1 MFFFP
6 RAPLHNSRVT
16 KPEAKKRH
24 SQLADE
30 IRRHDHAY
38 YVEAQP
44 KISDRDYD
52 RLYHELLNLEK
63 EFPELTAPDSPSQRV
78 GGAPLSEFK
87 SVRHSV
93 PMLSLD
99 NTYSEEDVRDFVK
112 RLEKLLPGEKMDWIV
127 EPKVDG
133 VAISLRYEN
142 GVLVTGA
149 TRGNGTEG
157 DDVTANLKTIRS
169 VPLKLRSSRR
179 EEAQTEDAGKIK
191 SLLTSAATEQMLE
204 VRGEVFMPV
213 AGFEKLNAERK
224 AAGEELYGNP
234 RNTAAGSLKQL
245 DPKIVATRPLDMV
258 IYGIAE
264 IGTPNSRSASAGLET
279 GVPQSQSELLA
290 WLKKLGFKTPGKIWH
305 CHSAEE
311 LIAAI
316 HELDKIRKKF
326 PYETDGAVIKLNS
339 FAQRE
344 RAGFTAK
351 APRWAIAYKYAPEQ
365 AETKLRAITIQVGR
379 TGALTPVA
387 ELEPVFLAGST
398 ISRATL
404 HNEDYIRE
412 KDIRIGDTVT
422 IEKAGEV
429 IPAVVN
435 VVLKKRPKPEP
446 SEFNFSKHLKGK
458 CPICGGEIARD
469 PEFSVWRCLN
479 IAGCP
484 AQSVRRLE
492 FMAQR
497 RALDIES
504 MGGAVAEKLIERGLV
519 KEPLDLF
526 ELKVD
531 QLGKLNLGTQDEPRI
546 FGEKNAT
553 KVVEALERAKTFPL
567 ARWLH
572 ALGIAH
578 VGETTAYQ
586 IASFNEK
593 LADLANSQTLK
604 DVLDVVDKV
613 IEAKKTSPDSMDNM
627 PPIRR
632 ARIDKE
638 KEHKTLKKHLAENLP
653 QHEIKKIEFQRLKLK
668 SEIESLEKSEADERE
683 DRCRQQE
690 KLNEQIKSIAARLK
704 EAGVKIKTT
713 PTEKIQRGNIKKG
726 PPIIDVVCEIEPE
739 VARNILEYF
748 DSEAGKRILEQLKR
762 LGISPKGGKAEP
774 MSEGTLQHL
783 AGKIFVLTG
792 SLTSM
797 TRDKAAEEIRV
808 RGGSVAASV
817 GKNTNFLVAGEEA
830 GSKLDKANE
839 LGVKIL
845 TEKEFLQMLGSK
857 IKPEQKDQRPQ
868 KELF

>member
-1 MFFFP
+1 
-6 RAPLHNSRVT
+6 VT
-16 KPEAKKRH
+16 QTQAKKCH
-24 SQLADE
+24 AELAEE
-30 IRRHDHAY
+30 IRAHDHAY
-38 YVEAQP
+38 YVDAQP

-52 RLYHELLNLEK
+52 RLYHELLELEK
-63 EFPELTAPDSPSQRV
+63 EFPELTTPDSPSQRV
-78 GGAPLSEFK
+78 GGAPLSAFK

-99 NTYSEEDVRDFVK
+99 NTYSEEEVRAFVA
-112 RLEKLLPGEKMDWIV
+112 RLEKLLPGEKLDWIV

-169 VPLKLRSSRR
+169 VPLKLK
-179 EEAQTEDAGKIK
+179 TE
-191 SLLTSAATEQMLE
+191 LTEFTKLKPEKNNSDNCVNSVSISALE
-204 VRGEVFMPV
+204 VRGEVFMPI

-245 DPKIVATRPLDMV
+245 DPKIVATRPLDVV
-258 IYGIAE
+258 IYGLGKIESDAQPK
-264 IGTPNSRSASAGLET
+264 THA
-279 GVPQSQSELLA
+279 ELLA
-290 WLKKLGFKTPGKIWH
+290 WLKNLGFKTPEKIWH

-316 HELDKIRKKF
+316 HELDKLRKKF
-326 PYETDGAVIKLNS
+326 SYETDGAVIKLNS

-412 KDIRIGDTVT
+412 KDIRIGDAVT

-435 VVLKKRPKPEP
+435 VVLKKRPQPEP
-446 SEFNFSKHLKGK
+446 SKFDFSKHLKGK

-504 MGGAVAEKLIERGLV
+504 MGGVVAEKLIERGLV

-526 ELKVD
+526 ELKID
-531 QLGKLNLGTQDEPRI
+531 QLGKLNLGTKDEPRI

-553 KVVEALERAKTFPL
+553 KVVEALERAKNFPL
-567 ARWLH
+567 SRWLY
-572 ALGIAH
+572 AFGISH

-586 IASFNEK
+586 IAQLHTDFVSLVKSTIISDFLRLQELIAESQRVNPNTTGENKLPPKNER
-593 LADLANSQTLK
+593 T
-604 DVLDVVDKV
+604 
-613 IEAKKTSPDSMDNM
+613 
-627 PPIRR
+627 
-632 ARIDKE
+632 
-638 KEHKTLKKHLAENLP
+638 
-653 QHEIKKIEFQRLKLK
+653 
-668 SEIESLEKSEADERE
+668 EADNAEEER
-683 DRCRQQE
+683 RT
-690 KLNEQIKSIAARLK
+690 KLHAEINSKIVAIATSLR
-704 EAGVKIKTT
+704 EAGVTVKLKPKDLKPKKNGKPPLITVTCDELQTEACSSIVEFFTSESGRRIIARMDKLGIK
-713 PTEKIQRGNIKKG
+713 PTSPREKT
-726 PPIIDVVCEIEPE
+726 
-739 VARNILEYF
+739 
-748 DSEAGKRILEQLKR
+748 SESSSSIAGK
-762 LGISPKGGKAEP
+762 
-774 MSEGTLQHL
+774 T
-783 AGKIFVLTG
+783 FVLTG
-792 SLTSM
+792 ALPTLS
-797 TRDKAAEEIRV
+797 RDEATALIREAGGGV
-808 RGGSVAASV
+808 TGSVS
-817 GKNTNFLVAGEEA
+817 KNTDFLLAGEDA
-830 GSKLDKANE
+830 GSKLDKAKE
-839 LGVKIL
+839 LGTKIL
-845 TEKEFLQMLGSK
+845 TEKEFLAMLGSGSK
-857 IKPEQKDQRPQ
+857 GAQKNEMNFS
-868 KELF
+868 K

>member
-1 MFFFP
+1 MTQ
-6 RAPLHNSRVT
+6 VQ
-16 KPEAKKRH
+16 AKKRT
-24 SQLADE
+24 SEALIEE
-30 IRRHDHAY
+30 IKKLREEIEYHNRLY
-38 YVEAQP
+38 YQEARQE
-44 KISDRDYD
+44 ISDEEYD
-52 RLYHELLNLEK
+52 RLVKRLEK
-63 EFPELTAPDSPSQRV
+63 LEQRQKTKKPKHRRAQEELPLADSPTQHV
-78 GGAPLSEFK
+78 GAERLEEFK
-87 SVRHSV
+87 PVRHLL

-99 NTYSEEDVRDFVK
+99 NTYSQDEIRDFVK
-112 RLEKLLPGEKMDWIV
+112 RVQKLLPDEILDWAV

-133 VAISLRYEN
+133 VAVSLRYEN
-142 GVLVTGA
+142 GKLTIGA
-149 TRGNGTEG
+149 TRGDGTIG
-157 DDVTANLKTIRS
+157 DDITLNLKTIKS
-169 VPLKLRSSRR
+169 VPPHIKGKFPKL
-179 EEAQTEDAGKIK
+179 
-191 SLLTSAATEQMLE
+191 LE

-224 AAGEELYGNP
+224 AVGEELYINP

-245 DPKIVATRPLDMV
+245 DPKLVAQRPLDIV
-258 IYGIAE
+258 VYNLGKVEA
-264 IGTPNSRSASAGLET
+264 ASTHPKTHTEVLD
-279 GVPQSQSELLA
+279 
-290 WLKKLGFKTPGKIWH
+290 WLKSLGFKTPEKIWH

-365 AETKLRAITIQVGR
+365 AETKLNSITIQVGR

-446 SEFNFSKHLKGK
+446 PEFNFSKHLNGK

-504 MGGAVAEKLIERGLV
+504 MGGVVSEKLIERGLV

-531 QLGKLNLGTQDEPRI
+531 QLGKLNLGTHDEPRI
-546 FGEKNAT
+546 F
-553 KVVEALERAKTFPL
+553 
-567 ARWLH
+567 
-572 ALGIAH
+572 
-578 VGETTAYQ
+578 
-586 IASFNEK
+586 
-593 LADLANSQTLK
+593 
-604 DVLDVVDKV
+604 
-613 IEAKKTSPDSMDNM
+613 
-627 PPIRR
+627 
-632 ARIDKE
+632 
-638 KEHKTLKKHLAENLP
+638 
-653 QHEIKKIEFQRLKLK
+653 
-668 SEIESLEKSEADERE
+668 
-683 DRCRQQE
+683 
-690 KLNEQIKSIAARLK
+690 
-704 EAGVKIKTT
+704 
-713 PTEKIQRGNIKKG
+713 
-726 PPIIDVVCEIEPE
+726 
-739 VARNILEYF
+739 
-748 DSEAGKRILEQLKR
+748 
-762 LGISPKGGKAEP
+762 
-774 MSEGTLQHL
+774 
-783 AGKIFVLTG
+783 
-792 SLTSM
+792 
-797 TRDKAAEEIRV
+797 
-808 RGGSVAASV
+808 
-817 GKNTNFLVAGEEA
+817 
-830 GSKLDKANE
+830 
-839 LGVKIL
+839 
-845 TEKEFLQMLGSK
+845 
-857 IKPEQKDQRPQ
+857 
-868 KELF
+868 

>member
-1 MFFFP
+1 MMP
-6 RAPLHNSRVT
+6 AKAKT
-16 KPEAKKRH
+16 KHA
-24 SQLADE
+24 QLADE
-30 IRRHDHAY
+30 IRRHDDAY
-38 YVEAQP
+38 YVESKP

-52 RLYHELLNLEK
+52 RLYHELLELEK
-63 EFPELTAPDSPSQRV
+63 EFPELAAPDSPSQRV

-99 NTYSEEDVRDFVK
+99 NTYSEEEIRDFVK
-112 RLEKLLPGEKMDWIV
+112 RLEKLLPGEKLDWIV
-127 EPKVDG
+127 EPKLDG

-142 GVLVTGA
+142 GVLITGA

-169 VPLKLRSSRR
+169 VPLKLN
-179 EEAQTEDAGKIK
+179 
-191 SLLTSAATEQMLE
+191 SAAVFGRAPQTSGSPARQKDDGVLPNAATSEILE

-245 DPKIVATRPLDMV
+245 DPKIVAKRPLDIV
-258 IYGIAE
+258 VYGLGKIE
-264 IGTPNSRSASAGLET
+264 GTSAH
-279 GVPQSQSELLA
+279 PQTHTEVLD
-290 WLKKLGFKTPGKIWH
+290 WLKKLGFKTPEKIWH

-311 LIAAI
+311 LISAI

-446 SEFNFSKHLKGK
+446 AKFDFSKHLKGK
-458 CPICGGEIARD
+458 CPICGGKIARD

-479 IAGCP
+479 IASCP

-504 MGGAVAEKLIERGLV
+504 MGGVVSEKLIERGLV

-526 ELKVD
+526 DLKVD
-531 QLGKLNLGTQDEPRI
+531 QLGKLNLGTKDEPRI

-567 ARWLH
+567 ARWLY
-572 ALGIAH
+572 ALGIPNI
-578 VGETTAYQ
+578 GETTAHN
-586 IASFNEK
+586 IAGIHYDWK
-593 LADLANSQTLK
+593 DVANS
-604 DVLDVVDKV
+604 
-613 IEAKKTSPDSMDNM
+613 
-627 PPIRR
+627 
-632 ARIDKE
+632 
-638 KEHKTLKKHLAENLP
+638 
-653 QHEIKKIEFQRLKLK
+653 
-668 SEIESLEKSEADERE
+668 
-683 DRCRQQE
+683 
-690 KLNEQIKSIAARLK
+690 
-704 EAGVKIKTT
+704 
-713 PTEKIQRGNIKKG
+713 
-726 PPIIDVVCEIEPE
+726 
-739 VARNILEYF
+739 
-748 DSEAGKRILEQLKR
+748 RILTGVLEVER
-762 LGISPKGGKAEP
+762 LR
-774 MSEGTLQHL
+774 
-783 AGKIFVLTG
+783 KIFT
-792 SLTSM
+792 
-797 TRDKAAEEIRV
+797 
-808 RGGSVAASV
+808 
-817 GKNTNFLVAGEEA
+817 EA
-830 GSKLDKANE
+830 NPGAR
-839 LGVKIL
+839 KIYRFY
-845 TEKEFLQMLGSK
+845 K
-857 IKPEQKDQRPQ
+857 RR
-868 KELF
+868 